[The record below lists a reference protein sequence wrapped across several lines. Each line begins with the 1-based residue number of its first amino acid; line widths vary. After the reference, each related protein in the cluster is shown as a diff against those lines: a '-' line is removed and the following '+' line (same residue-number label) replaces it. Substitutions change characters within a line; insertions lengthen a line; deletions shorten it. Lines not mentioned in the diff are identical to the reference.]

1 MKRRIALLV
10 VALIAVGVYPFMKGE
25 ASGNNIEKLR
35 EGLNPAIRIPPEDE
49 PFDLTAADPVVRGR
63 EVVRKWDHW
72 DYGYGDMKAEYEL
85 INTDK
90 EGRTSKRRM
99 RLRMLET
106 SGYDENGDKTDGD
119 KSLVEFTYPP
129 DIKGT
134 TVLIHAHIDRPDDT
148 WVYLPAL
155 KRVKRISSANL
166 SGKFAG
172 TEFAYEDIAS
182 QELKKFTYKWLRGEQ
197 LGEGAENCET
207 NVVEQF
213 PTYKNSGYIRQI
225 SWYNKAACQQKR
237 IDYYS
242 HQDVLVKTQTFQN
255 YKQYLG
261 RYWRGHD
268 IKMVN
273 HVTGKSSHLLIP
285 EFTYRNG
292 FSERDFEASK
302 LKMMR

>member
-1 MKRRIALLV
+1 MKRITIVV
-10 VALIAVGVYPFMKGE
+10 VALIAVGFYPVLWAKAWG
-25 ASGNNIEKLR
+25 GNFEKLR

-49 PFDLTAADPVVRGR
+49 PFDLTAEDPVVRGT
-63 EVVRKWDHW
+63 EIVRQWDHW
-72 DYGYGDMKAEYEL
+72 DYGFGDMKAEYEL
-85 INTDK
+85 INEDK
-90 EGRTSKRRM
+90 EGRKSKRRL

-106 SGYDENGDKTDGD
+106 AGYDENGDKNNGD

-134 TVLIHAHIDRPDDT
+134 SVLIYAHIDRPDDT

-172 TEFAYEDIAS
+172 TEFAFEDIAS
-182 QELKKFTYKWLRGEQ
+182 QELKKFTYKWLRDEQ
-197 LGEGAENCET
+197 IGEGEEQCQAA
-207 NVVEQF
+207 VIEQF
-213 PTYKNSGYIRQI
+213 PTYKNSGYIRQV

-237 IDYYS
+237 IDYYN
-242 HQDVLVKTQTFQN
+242 HQNVLVKTQTFN
-255 YKQYLG
+255 KYKQYLG
-261 RYWRGHD
+261 RFWRGHD
-268 IKMVN
+268 IRMVN
-273 HVTGKSSHLLIP
+273 HITGKNSHLLIP

-292 FSERDFEASK
+292 FSEKDFEPSK